1 MGGFLTDHGS
11 DRTRLHSV
19 RHDAVII
26 ATVRAAGDGGAST
39 GGGIPGDLV
48 VLLILIGV
56 PPFLI
61 RRGQRKR
68 DRRAGRPPPPWLPC
82 AMYSDRSSFDRGALG
97 AALVILGSLISI
109 SLEALSRSPFA
120 AFLMGAFVTLLLSI
134 TDRGK
139 VVQRAVI
146 AGVGALGLLTALAS
160 LFGTNDCRGALSSQ
174 DRAIALGLVMLTVG
188 VAAVLFVVRSLTF
201 HAAKLPEMLNAFAA
215 LLSLILFAANYAVIE
230 GALTPGNLPY
240 AVAALVSCVAVG
252 ITIEPRFTAEA
263 LSIGTAAGGLI
274 IVTAVGG
281 SCLPA
286 GPLFAVLF
294 GMAAGWFVTGLRVG
308 SRR

>member
-1 MGGFLTDHGS
+1 MN
-11 DRTRLHSV
+11 
-19 RHDAVII
+19 I
-26 ATVRAAGDGGAST
+26 ATVQAAGDGGTST

-48 VLLILIGV
+48 VLIILIGV
-56 PPFLI
+56 PLFLY
-61 RRGQRKR
+61 RGGQRKR
-68 DRRAGRPPPPWLPC
+68 DRRAGRLPRHWLPF
-82 AMYSDRSSFDRGALG
+82 AMYSDRSIFDRGALG
-97 AALVILGSLISI
+97 AALVILGSMISI

-120 AFLMGAFVTLLLSI
+120 AFLMGAFVTFFLSFA
-134 TDRGK
+134 DKGK

-160 LFGTNDCRGALSSQ
+160 LFGTNECRGALTTQ
-174 DRAIALGLVMLTVG
+174 DRAIALGLVALTVG

-201 HAAKLPEMLNAFAA
+201 HAAKLPEMLNAFAS
-215 LLSLILFAANYAVIE
+215 LLSLILFAANYDAIK
-230 GALTPGNLPY
+230 GATLPGKLPF
-240 AVAALVSCVAVG
+240 AVAALVLVLLVAVG

-286 GPLFAVLF
+286 APLFAVLF
-294 GMAAGWFVTGLRVG
+294 GMAVGWFARGLRVG
-308 SRR
+308 SRRSGAS